1 MSTNLGTMEEL
12 PSDYR
17 DAVANAN
24 TTPLWPLMRK
34 ALPHDTPVPQSKACL
49 WAFDTIRP
57 LLLRAGELTPVEKA
71 ERRVLILSDP
81 GRGPGAMRVA
91 GPIFCGMQ
99 LLLPGE
105 KAPAHRHTPS
115 AARIVVEGE
124 GAYTIVNGEK
134 CMMER
139 GDLIL
144 TPGGAWHDHGHDGK
158 GPVIWLDA
166 LDLPLFIDLEA
177 AYSVERELQ
186 APKNRPDAS
195 EVEYATPGMVPAR
208 RNGHARPT
216 YPMMRYPWA
225 NAVQGLRALAEHT
238 PRSEP
243 VELDYVNPETG
254 DACLPTM
261 GFTAMMLRPG
271 ETVKPPLRSTSR
283 GASRGRRLGQ
293 VDDQRRDVRVEGR
306 RHVLGAVL
314 LADRACGGEGARVPD
329 PRARHAAAT
338 EAELLRRAAA
348 AAITRLPGY
357 FGRAT

>member
-12 PSDYR
+12 PLDYR
-17 DAVANAN
+17 QALESSN

-34 ALPHDTPVPQSKACL
+34 ALPHDAPVPLSKPCL

-81 GRGPGAMRVA
+81 GRGPGAMQVT
-91 GPIFCGMQ
+91 GSIFCGMQ

-115 AARIVVEGE
+115 AARIIVEGE
-124 GAYTIVNGEK
+124 GAYTIVNSEK
-134 CMMER
+134 CMMSR

-158 GPVIWLDA
+158 DPVIWLDA
-166 LDLPLFIDLEA
+166 LDLPLFINLEA
-177 AYSVERELQ
+177 AYSIERELQ

-195 EVEYATPGMVPAR
+195 EVEYSEAGLVPAR
-208 RNGHARPT
+208 RNGRPK
-216 YPMMRYPWA
+216 YPMMRYPWRNTESA
-225 NAVQGLRALAEHT
+225 LRRLAEQT
-238 PRSEP
+238 PRGEAI
-243 VELDYVNPETG
+243 EMEYINPETG

-271 ETVKPPLRSTSR
+271 EKLQPPLRSTSN
-283 GASRGRRLGQ
+283 
-293 VDDQRRDVRVEGR
+293 VHHVVEGAGR
-306 RHVLGAVL
+306 STVN
-314 LADRACGGEGARVPD
+314 GETFAWKRGDTFSAPVF
-329 PRARHAAAT
+329 ALCEHAATGQDPAFLIRVHDT
-338 EAELLRRAAA
+338 PLQQKLNFYEERERPAS
-348 AAITRLPGY
+348 
-357 FGRAT
+357 